1 MKLSGSFYVFAKRF
15 FDVVIA
21 LILLILTAPIFLI
34 SIILIKL
41 DGTGGP
47 IFAKYP
53 PRFGLEG
60 NQFKMFK
67 FRTMIPG
74 AHKLLEEKMHR
85 KLKEKSSSESFKI
98 KKEEDSR
105 ITWVGKILRSYDFDE
120 LPQLLNVVRG
130 DMSIVGPRPY
140 MCEEVEMLIKR
151 DRDLKK
157 SFAQI
162 FKVRPGITGLWQVSG
177 RNNLTMRE
185 RIALDVS
192 YVGELSLIKDF
203 IILIKTPLVVITR
216 NGAW

>member
-1 MKLSGSFYVFAKRF
+1 
-15 FDVVIA
+15 
-21 LILLILTAPIFLI
+21 
-34 SIILIKL
+34 
-41 DGTGGP
+41 
-47 IFAKYP
+47 
-53 PRFGLEG
+53 
-60 NQFKMFK
+60 
-67 FRTMIPG
+67 
-74 AHKLLEEKMHR
+74 
-85 KLKEKSSSESFKI
+85 
-98 KKEEDSR
+98 
-105 ITWVGKILRSYDFDE
+105 
-120 LPQLLNVVRG
+120 
-130 DMSIVGPRPY
+130 